1 MLAGSKSKLKPETV
15 ICRMGPLRRCIER
28 HEGDVAHCAAEV
40 AEFERTCDKRKNYM
54 HDREGLDDTRTSGV
68 FGDKQPV

>member
-1 MLAGSKSKLKPETV
+1 MLAGSQSKLKPETL

-28 HEGDVAHCAAEV
+28 HEGDVSQCVLEV
-40 AEFERTCDKRKNYM
+40 AEFERTCDKRKGYM
-54 HDREGLDDTRTSGV
+54 HDREGLDDPRTSGV